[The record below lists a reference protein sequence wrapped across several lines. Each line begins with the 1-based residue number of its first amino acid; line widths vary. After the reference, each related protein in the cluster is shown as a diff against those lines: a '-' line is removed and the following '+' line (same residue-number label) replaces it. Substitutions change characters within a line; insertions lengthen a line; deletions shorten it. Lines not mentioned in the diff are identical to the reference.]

1 MSESAM
7 SAAERRAEIT
17 SAIRAETGIDE
28 DLIARVVDEFYTR
41 VRDDELIGPIFN
53 TRIADW
59 GPHLRQMKAFWS
71 SVALMSGE
79 YHGQPMRKHLPLPV
93 DGQHFDRWLQLFEA
107 TVNDLC
113 TPKAAQHFMERARRI
128 AESLE
133 LGIAGANGVM
143 LAKGARFKRVESPVS

>member
-1 MSESAM
+1 M

-28 DLIARVVDEFYTR
+28 ELIARVVDEFYTR

-53 TRIADW
+53 RRIADW

-93 DGQHFDRWLQLFEA
+93 DG
-107 TVNDLC
+107 
-113 TPKAAQHFMERARRI
+113 P
-128 AESLE
+128 
-133 LGIAGANGVM
+133 
-143 LAKGARFKRVESPVS
+143 

>member
-28 DLIARVVDEFYTR
+28 ELIARVVDEFYTR

-59 GPHLRQMKAFWS
+59 GPHLRQMKEWTK
-71 SVALMSGE
+71 E
-79 YHGQPMRKHLPLPV
+79 YYPQV
-93 DGQHFDRWLQLFEA
+93 Q
-107 TVNDLC
+107 
-113 TPKAAQHFMERARRI
+113 RAR
-128 AESLE
+128 EE
-133 LGIAGANGVM
+133 YDTGHGV
-143 LAKGARFKRVESPVS
+143 SDT